1 MTRTEHVF
9 DLQIIMCHKMGIPLF
24 FLSER
29 GLVIMPNHLPICV
42 LLQSEQLDDLD
53 LDTLYELQNVHVE
66 ALTKLC
72 QAKV

>member
-1 MTRTEHVF
+1 M
-9 DLQIIMCHKMGIPLF
+9 
-24 FLSER
+24 
-29 GLVIMPNHLPICV
+29 

-72 QAKV
+72 QAKVLTSLFLP